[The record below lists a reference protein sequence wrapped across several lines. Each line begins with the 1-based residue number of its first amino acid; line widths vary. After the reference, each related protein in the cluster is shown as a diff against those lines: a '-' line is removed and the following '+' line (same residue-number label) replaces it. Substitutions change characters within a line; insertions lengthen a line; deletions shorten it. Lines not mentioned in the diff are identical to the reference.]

1 MTAKKNPPAIK
12 PEPWDKQE
20 GETPKSYA
28 AFCEYRNMGPSRSFS
43 KLAEIYL
50 EKEYI
55 KTTSKLHQNQAKLS
69 SRIRQLANWSSRYN
83 WVARVESWDLEQDRI
98 ARAEQEQT
106 VKDMKQ
112 RLADQA
118 MLIQTKGL
126 QKMIDLD
133 PIELSRREA
142 LDYFVKGA
150 EIEAKYREVPDLKI
164 EHTGQITTTDLGLER
179 IIAEDPETREMI
191 DELLT
196 RLATQQSGGVRI
208 PGERREMDS
217 SKTP

>member
-1 MTAKKNPPAIK
+1 MKPAKKKQNPPPFK

-28 AFCEYRNMGPSRSFS
+28 AFCEYRNMGPSRSLR
-43 KLAEIYL
+43 KTAEKYYDISGKTAVNL
-50 EKEYI
+50 RYI
-55 KTTSKLHQNQAKLS
+55 EQ
-69 SRIRQLANWSSRYN
+69 WSSKFK
-83 WVARVESWDLEQDRI
+83 WVSRVDVWDAEQDRI
-98 ARAEQEQT
+98 ERTEQELA
-106 VKDMKQ
+106 VRLMKK
-112 RLADQA
+112 RLAEQA
-118 MLIQTKGL
+118 MLVQTKGL
-126 QKMIDLD
+126 QRMLD
-133 PIELSRREA
+133 MDPLELTRREA
-142 LDYFVKGA
+142 LDYFAKGV

-164 EHTGQITTTDLGLER
+164 EHTGQITTTNLGFER

-217 SKTP
+217 G